1 MNPANVLIVEDDT
14 KLRNAL
20 KEIMT
25 REGYTVDVTE
35 SGDIAVSMIKD
46 TVYDLVITDLKL
58 PGIDGMDVLRSVQKL
73 ARDTSVIIIT
83 AYATVD
89 TAVEAMKEGAEDYI
103 AKPFNLDEIRLIV
116 RKVLDKKALV
126 DDNRFLR
133 SQLKKKYSFG
143 NIVGSSEAM
152 IEVYKMIEKV
162 KDSKATVL
170 ILGETGTGKEL
181 VARAI
186 HFNSIRSEKPFL
198 PVNCAALAETLLE
211 SELFGYAKGAFTGA
225 TRDKQG
231 VFEVAHGGTVFLDE
245 IGDIS
250 LRLQQILL
258 RVLENGEIQ
267 PVGSTQRRKV
277 DVRVV
282 AATNKDLEE
291 MIKTGAFRADLYYR
305 LNVITLDLP
314 SLRER
319 KEDIATL
326 ADHFL
331 KKYAEENKRPIYRI
345 SREALNLLD
354 RYEWPGNVREL
365 ENCIERAVLLS
376 SDDVVHGHHLP
387 PTLQTAEASNTV
399 MSGTLET
406 TLDAVEREMIV
417 EALKNA
423 RGNKAKA
430 ARALGI
436 SERIM
441 GLRVRKH
448 GLSTKA
454 YRSARP
460 RA

>member
-1 MNPANVLIVEDDT
+1 MNPASVLIVEDDT

-25 REGYTVDVTE
+25 REGYAVDATE
-35 SGDIAVSMIKD
+35 SGDMAVSMIKD
-46 TVYDLVITDLKL
+46 TAYDLVITDLKL

-133 SQLKKKYSFG
+133 NQLKKKYSFG
-143 NIVGSSEAM
+143 NLVGNSETM
-152 IEVYKMIEKV
+152 VEVYKTIEKI
-162 KDSKATVL
+162 KDSRATIL

-211 SELFGYAKGAFTGA
+211 SELFGYVKGAFTGA

-231 VFEVAHGGTVFLDE
+231 VFEVAHGGTAFLDE

-250 LRLQQILL
+250 PRLQQILL

-267 PVGSTQRRKV
+267 PVGSTARRKV

-282 AATNKDLEE
+282 AATNKELED
-291 MIKTGAFRADLYYR
+291 MVKQGTFRADLYYR
-305 LNVITLDLP
+305 LNVISLDLP
-314 SLRER
+314 PLRAK

-326 ADHFL
+326 AGHFL
-331 KKYAEENKRPIYRI
+331 RKYAAENGKTIHDI
-345 SREALNLLD
+345 SRDALRLLE
-354 RYEWPGNVREL
+354 RYQWPGNVREL
-365 ENCIERAVLLS
+365 ENVIERATLLETS
-376 SDDVVHGHHLP
+376 REITPESLSENIRNAPQAP
-387 PTLQTAEASNTV
+387 PVNPDEDLQTLEEVGRTYIQTV
-399 MSGTLET
+399 LEKT
-406 TLDAVEREMIV
+406 G
-417 EALKNA
+417 
-423 RGNKAKA
+423 GNKA
-430 ARALGI
+430 RASEILGI
-436 SERIM
+436 NRTSLWRMIHR
-441 GLRVRKH
+441 LKI
-448 GLSTKA
+448 A
-454 YRSARP
+454 Q
-460 RA
+460 

>member
-1 MNPANVLIVEDDT
+1 MNPASVLIVEDDT
-14 KLRNAL
+14 KLRSAL

-25 REGYTVDVTE
+25 REGYAVDATE
-35 SGDIAVSMIKD
+35 AGDRAVSMIKD

-133 SQLKKKYSFG
+133 NQLKKKYSFG
-143 NIVGSSEAM
+143 NLVGNSEAM
-152 IEVYKMIEKV
+152 VEVYKTIEKI
-162 KDSKATVL
+162 KDSRATIL

-211 SELFGYAKGAFTGA
+211 SELFGYVKGAFTGA
-225 TRDKQG
+225 VRDKQG

-250 LRLQQILL
+250 PRLQQILL

-267 PVGSTQRRKV
+267 PVGSTVRRKV

-282 AATNKDLEE
+282 AATNRELED
-291 MIKTGAFRADLYYR
+291 MVKQGTFRADLYYR
-305 LNVITLDLP
+305 LNVISLELP
-314 SLRER
+314 PLRMR

-326 ADHFL
+326 AGHFL
-331 KKYAEENKRPIYRI
+331 RKYATENEKTINDM
-345 SREALNLLD
+345 SRDALRLLE
-354 RYEWPGNVREL
+354 RYHWPGNVREL
-365 ENCIERAVLLS
+365 ENVVERATLLETS
-376 SDDVVHGHHLP
+376 REITPESLP
-387 PTLQTAEASNTV
+387 ENIRNAPQAPPVNPDEDLQTLEEVGRTYIETV
-399 MSGTLET
+399 
-406 TLDAVEREMIV
+406 
-417 EALKNA
+417 LKKTG
-423 RGNKAKA
+423 GNKA
-430 ARALGI
+430 RASEILGI
-436 SERIM
+436 NRTSLWRMIQR
-441 GLRVRKH
+441 LKI
-448 GLSTKA
+448 A
-454 YRSARP
+454 Q
-460 RA
+460 

>member
-1 MNPANVLIVEDDT
+1 MNPASVLIVEDDT
-14 KLRNAL
+14 KLRHAL

-25 REGYTVDVTE
+25 REGYAVDATE
-35 SGDIAVSMIKD
+35 SGDTAVSMIKD

-103 AKPFNLDEIRLIV
+103 AKPFNLEEIRLVV

-133 SQLKKKYSFG
+133 NQLKKKYSFG
-143 NIVGSSEAM
+143 NLVGNSEAM
-152 IEVYKMIEKV
+152 VEVYKTIEKI
-162 KDSKATVL
+162 KNSRATIL

-211 SELFGYAKGAFTGA
+211 SELFGYVKGAFTGA
-225 TRDKQG
+225 VRDKQG

-250 LRLQQILL
+250 PRLQQILL

-267 PVGSTQRRKV
+267 PVGSTVRRKV

-282 AATNKDLEE
+282 AATNRDLGN
-291 MIKTGAFRADLYYR
+291 MVKQGTFRADLYYR
-305 LNVITLDLP
+305 LNVISLELP
-314 SLRER
+314 PLRMR
-319 KEDIATL
+319 TEDIAML
-326 ADHFL
+326 AGHFL
-331 KKYAEENKRPIYRI
+331 RKYAAENEKAINDM
-345 SREALNLLD
+345 SRDALQLLE
-354 RYEWPGNVREL
+354 RYTWPGNVREL
-365 ENCIERAVLLS
+365 ENVVERATLLETS
-376 SDDVVHGHHLP
+376 REITPESLP
-387 PTLQTAEASNTV
+387 ENIRNAPQAPPVNPDEDLQTLEEVGRTYIETV
-399 MSGTLET
+399 
-406 TLDAVEREMIV
+406 
-417 EALKNA
+417 LKKTG
-423 RGNKAKA
+423 GNKA
-430 ARALGI
+430 RASEILGI
-436 SERIM
+436 NRTSLWRMIQR
-441 GLRVRKH
+441 LKI
-448 GLSTKA
+448 A
-454 YRSARP
+454 Q
-460 RA
+460 

>member
-1 MNPANVLIVEDDT
+1 MNPASVLIVEDDT

-25 REGYTVDVTE
+25 REGYAVDATE

-58 PGIDGMDVLRSVQKL
+58 PGIDGMDVLRAVQKL

-116 RKVLDKKALV
+116 RKVLDKRALV

-133 SQLKKKYSFG
+133 NQLKKKYSFG
-143 NIVGSSEAM
+143 NLVGNSEAM
-152 IEVYKMIEKV
+152 VEVYKTIEKI
-162 KDSKATVL
+162 KDSRATVL

-186 HFNSIRSEKPFL
+186 HFNSVRSEKPFL

-211 SELFGYAKGAFTGA
+211 SELFGYTKGAFTGA

-267 PVGSTQRRKV
+267 PVGSTQRKKV

-282 AATNKDLEE
+282 AATNRNLEE
-291 MIKTGAFRADLYYR
+291 MIKAGAFRADLYYR

-314 SLRER
+314 SLREK
-319 KEDIATL
+319 KEDIAML
-326 ADHFL
+326 AGHFL
-331 KKYAEENKRPIYRI
+331 RKYAEENQRPIHGI
-345 SREALNLLD
+345 SREALNLFD
-354 RYEWPGNVREL
+354 CYEWPGNVREL
-365 ENCIERAVLLS
+365 ENVIERATLLETS
-376 SDDVVHGHHLP
+376 EEITAESLP
-387 PTLQTAEASNTV
+387 ESIRTAPERSFSNPDEDLQT
-399 MSGTLET
+399 LEEVGRSYIQEILEKT
-406 TLDAVEREMIV
+406 G
-417 EALKNA
+417 
-423 RGNKAKA
+423 GNKA
-430 ARALGI
+430 RASEILGI
-436 SERIM
+436 NRTSLWRMIHR
-441 GLRVRKH
+441 LKI
-448 GLSTKA
+448 TQ
-454 YRSARP
+454 
-460 RA
+460 

>member
-1 MNPANVLIVEDDT
+1 MNPASVLIVEDDT
-14 KLRNAL
+14 KLRHAL

-25 REGYTVDVTE
+25 REGYAVDATE
-35 SGDIAVSMIKD
+35 SGDTAVSMIKD

-133 SQLKKKYSFG
+133 NQLKKKYSFG
-143 NIVGSSEAM
+143 NLVGNSEAM
-152 IEVYKMIEKV
+152 VEVYKTIEKI
-162 KDSKATVL
+162 KNSRATIL

-186 HFNSIRSEKPFL
+186 HFNSVRSEKPFL

-211 SELFGYAKGAFTGA
+211 SELFGYVKGAFTGA
-225 TRDKQG
+225 VRDKQG

-250 LRLQQILL
+250 PRLQQILL

-267 PVGSTQRRKV
+267 PVGSTVRRKV

-282 AATNKDLEE
+282 AATNRDLGN
-291 MIKTGAFRADLYYR
+291 MVKQGTFRADLYYR
-305 LNVITLDLP
+305 LNVISLELP
-314 SLRER
+314 PLRMR
-319 KEDIATL
+319 TEDIAML
-326 ADHFL
+326 AGHFL
-331 KKYAEENKRPIYRI
+331 RKYAAENEKAINDM
-345 SREALNLLD
+345 SRDALQLLE
-354 RYEWPGNVREL
+354 RYTWPGNVREL
-365 ENCIERAVLLS
+365 ENVVERATLLETS
-376 SDDVVHGHHLP
+376 REITPESLP
-387 PTLQTAEASNTV
+387 ENIRNAPQAPPVNPDEDLQTLEEVGRTYIETV
-399 MSGTLET
+399 
-406 TLDAVEREMIV
+406 
-417 EALKNA
+417 LKKTG
-423 RGNKAKA
+423 GNKA
-430 ARALGI
+430 RASEILGI
-436 SERIM
+436 NRTSLWRMIQR
-441 GLRVRKH
+441 LKI
-448 GLSTKA
+448 A
-454 YRSARP
+454 Q
-460 RA
+460 

>member
-1 MNPANVLIVEDDT
+1 MNPASVLIVEDDT
-14 KLRNAL
+14 KLRHAL

-25 REGYTVDVTE
+25 REGYAVDATE
-35 SGDIAVSMIKD
+35 SGDTAVSMIKD

-103 AKPFNLDEIRLIV
+103 AKPFNLEEIRLVV

-133 SQLKKKYSFG
+133 NQLKKKYSFG
-143 NIVGSSEAM
+143 NLVGNSEAM
-152 IEVYKMIEKV
+152 VEVYKTIEKI
-162 KDSKATVL
+162 KDSRATIL

-211 SELFGYAKGAFTGA
+211 SELFGYVKGAFTGA
-225 TRDKQG
+225 VRDKQG

-250 LRLQQILL
+250 PRLQQILL

-267 PVGSTQRRKV
+267 PVGSTTRRKV

-282 AATNKDLEE
+282 AATNRELED
-291 MIKTGAFRADLYYR
+291 MVKQGTFRADLYYR
-305 LNVITLDLP
+305 LNVISLELP
-314 SLRER
+314 PLRMR
-319 KEDIATL
+319 TEDIAML
-326 ADHFL
+326 AGHFL
-331 KKYAEENKRPIYRI
+331 RKYAGENEKTIDDI
-345 SREALNLLD
+345 SREALHLLE

-365 ENCIERAVLLS
+365 ENVVERATLLETS
-376 SDDVVHGHHLP
+376 REITPESLP
-387 PTLQTAEASNTV
+387 ENIRNAPQTPPVNPDEDLK
-399 MSGTLET
+399 TLEEVGRT
-406 TLDAVEREMIV
+406 YIETV
-417 EALKNA
+417 LKKTG
-423 RGNKAKA
+423 GNKA
-430 ARALGI
+430 RASEILGI
-436 SERIM
+436 NRTSLWRMIQR
-441 GLRVRKH
+441 LKI
-448 GLSTKA
+448 A
-454 YRSARP
+454 Q
-460 RA
+460 

>member
-1 MNPANVLIVEDDT
+1 MNPASVLIVEDDT
-14 KLRNAL
+14 KLRHAL

-25 REGYTVDVTE
+25 REGYAVDATE
-35 SGDIAVSMIKD
+35 SGDTAVSMIKD

-103 AKPFNLDEIRLIV
+103 AKPFNLEEIRLVV

-133 SQLKKKYSFG
+133 NQLKKKYSFG
-143 NIVGSSEAM
+143 NLVGNSEAM
-152 IEVYKMIEKV
+152 VEVYKTIEKI
-162 KDSKATVL
+162 KNSRATIL

-211 SELFGYAKGAFTGA
+211 SELFGYVKGAFTGA
-225 TRDKQG
+225 VRDKQG

-250 LRLQQILL
+250 PRLQQILL

-267 PVGSTQRRKV
+267 PVGSTVRRKV

-282 AATNKDLEE
+282 AATNRDLGN
-291 MIKTGAFRADLYYR
+291 MVKQGTFRADLYYR
-305 LNVITLDLP
+305 LNVISLELP
-314 SLRER
+314 PLRMR
-319 KEDIATL
+319 TEDIAML
-326 ADHFL
+326 AGHFL
-331 KKYAEENKRPIYRI
+331 RKYAAENEKAINDM
-345 SREALNLLD
+345 SRDALQLLE
-354 RYEWPGNVREL
+354 RYTWPGNVREL
-365 ENCIERAVLLS
+365 ENVVERA
-376 SDDVVHGHHLP
+376 
-387 PTLQTAEASNTV
+387 TL
-399 MSGTLET
+399 LET
-406 TLDAVEREMIV
+406 
-417 EALKNA
+417 
-423 RGNKAKA
+423 
-430 ARALGI
+430 
-436 SERIM
+436 S
-441 GLRVRKH
+441 
-448 GLSTKA
+448 
-454 YRSARP
+454 
-460 RA
+460 

>member
-1 MNPANVLIVEDDT
+1 MNPASVLIVEDDT
-14 KLRNAL
+14 KLRHAL

-25 REGYTVDVTE
+25 REGYAVDATE
-35 SGDIAVSMIKD
+35 SGDTAVSMIKD

-103 AKPFNLDEIRLIV
+103 AKPFNLEEIRLVV

-133 SQLKKKYSFG
+133 NQLKKKYSFG
-143 NIVGSSEAM
+143 NLVGNSEAM
-152 IEVYKMIEKV
+152 VEVYKTIEKI
-162 KDSKATVL
+162 KNSRATIL

-211 SELFGYAKGAFTGA
+211 SELFGYVKGAFTGA
-225 TRDKQG
+225 VRDKQG

-250 LRLQQILL
+250 PRLQQILL

-267 PVGSTQRRKV
+267 PVGSTVRRKV

-282 AATNKDLEE
+282 AATNRDLGN
-291 MIKTGAFRADLYYR
+291 MVKQGTFRADLYYR
-305 LNVITLDLP
+305 LNVISLELP
-314 SLRER
+314 PLRMR

-326 ADHFL
+326 AGHFL
-331 KKYAEENKRPIYRI
+331 RKYAAENEKAINDM
-345 SREALNLLD
+345 SRDALQLLE
-354 RYEWPGNVREL
+354 RYTWPGNVREL
-365 ENCIERAVLLS
+365 ENVVERATLLETS
-376 SDDVVHGHHLP
+376 REITPESLP
-387 PTLQTAEASNTV
+387 ENIRNAPQAPPVNPDEDLQTLEEVGRTYIETV
-399 MSGTLET
+399 
-406 TLDAVEREMIV
+406 
-417 EALKNA
+417 LKKTG
-423 RGNKAKA
+423 GNKA
-430 ARALGI
+430 RASEILGI
-436 SERIM
+436 NRTSLWRMIQR
-441 GLRVRKH
+441 LKI
-448 GLSTKA
+448 A
-454 YRSARP
+454 Q
-460 RA
+460 